1 MMAQLIKLYFKG
13 KPNTSNTAVKKAYAS
28 LSSIA
33 GIILNL
39 LLCTAK
45 IMTGFFSRSVAI
57 SADGFNNLSDAGISL
72 MTLLGFQIARYGRGS
87 THPFGHGRFEWIMG
101 IFASLAVVLMG
112 GKLVHTSFQSIVSPE
127 KPLFSVATII
137 VLVLSILVKGYMYF
151 YNRQFAKATNSE
163 TLKATAAD
171 CISDAAAT
179 GGVLF
184 STIVGHVTGWQI
196 DGYCGVVVSGFIVIA
211 GIKSLWEVLGRI
223 MGQADQQNI
232 IDDVL
237 RTVEA
242 YPEIAAVQNLMVHDY
257 GFGYFVISLRV
268 EGYRKDGEQLYNAI
282 HEISCTLYEQ
292 FHCDCFIQTDY
303 LIDND
308 PLAAH
313 LRERVELG
321 LKKHSEKINIDNFR
335 LIESG
340 CYTTVAF
347 DLLYSAELQK
357 SEEIICQEIEQELES
372 ENPQYRTI
380 IKSILRR
387 ERYGSHRRNKSKNQ
401 EDNK

>member
-1 MMAQLIKLYFKG
+1 
-13 KPNTSNTAVKKAYAS
+13 
-28 LSSIA
+28 
-33 GIILNL
+33 
-39 LLCTAK
+39 
-45 IMTGFFSRSVAI
+45 
-57 SADGFNNLSDAGISL
+57 
-72 MTLLGFQIARYGRGS
+72 MTLLGFQIARYGRGN

-112 GKLVHTSFQSIVSPE
+112 GQLIHTSLQSILNPQ
-127 KPLFSVATII
+127 KPLFSVATMI

-151 YNRQFAKATNSE
+151 YNRQFAKITNSE
-163 TLKATAAD
+163 TLKATATD

-179 GGVLF
+179 GAVLL
-184 STIVGHVTGWQI
+184 STVIGHITGWQI
-196 DGYCGVVVSGFIVIA
+196 DGYCGAVVSGFIVIA
-211 GIKSLWEVLGRI
+211 GIKSLWEVLGRV
-223 MGQADQQNI
+223 MGQATDQSI

-237 RTVEA
+237 RAVEA

-257 GFGYFVISLRV
+257 GFGYFVISLRI

-282 HEISCTLYEQ
+282 HEISSTLYQQ
-292 FHCDCFIQTDY
+292 FHCDCFIQVDY
-303 LIDND
+303 LIDD
-308 PLAAH
+308 DALTEH
-313 LRERVELG
+313 LRDKVEYILQKYSG
-321 LKKHSEKINIDNFR
+321 KVSIDHFR

-340 CYTTVAF
+340 YSTTAAF

-357 SEEIICQEIEQELES
+357 SEEIICQEIEAELES

-401 EDNK
+401 NQEDNK

>member
-1 MMAQLIKLYFKG
+1 M
-13 KPNTSNTAVKKAYAS
+13 
-28 LSSIA
+28 SSIA

-45 IMTGFFSRSVAI
+45 IVTGLFSHSVAI

-112 GKLVHTSFQSIVSPE
+112 GQLIHTSLQSILHPQT
-127 KPLFSVATII
+127 PLFSVATVII
-137 VLVLSILVKGYMYF
+137 LALSILVKGYMYF
-151 YNRQFAKATNSE
+151 YNQQFAKVTNSE
-163 TLKATAAD
+163 TLKATATD

-179 GGVLF
+179 GAVLL
-184 STIVGHVTGWQI
+184 STVISHVTGWRI
-196 DGYCGVVVSGFIVIA
+196 DSYCGVLVSAFIVIA
-211 GIKSLWEVLGRI
+211 GTKSLWEVLGRV
-223 MGQADQQNI
+223 MGQATDQSI

-242 YPEIAAVQNLMVHDY
+242 YPEIAAVRNLMVHDY
-257 GFGYFVISLRV
+257 GFGYFVISLRI
-268 EGYRKDGEQLYNAI
+268 EGYRKDSEQLYNAI
-282 HEISCTLYEQ
+282 HEISCALYQQ
-292 FHCDCFIQTDY
+292 FHCDCFIQVDY
-303 LIDND
+303 LIDD
-308 PLAAH
+308 DGVTAY
-313 LRERVELG
+313 LRDKVKFVLQKYSG
-321 LKKHSEKINIDNFR
+321 KVSIDHFR

-340 CYTTVAF
+340 GYTTISL
-347 DLLYSAELQK
+347 DLLYPAELQK
-357 SEEIICQEIEQELES
+357 SEEVICREIEMELES

-387 ERYGSHRRNKSKNQ
+387 ERYGSHRRNKSKKVVSS
-401 EDNK
+401 DL

>member
-1 MMAQLIKLYFKG
+1 
-13 KPNTSNTAVKKAYAS
+13 
-28 LSSIA
+28 
-33 GIILNL
+33 
-39 LLCTAK
+39 
-45 IMTGFFSRSVAI
+45 
-57 SADGFNNLSDAGISL
+57 
-72 MTLLGFQIARYGRGS
+72 
-87 THPFGHGRFEWIMG
+87 
-101 IFASLAVVLMG
+101 MG
-112 GKLVHTSFQSIVSPE
+112 GKLVHTSFQSIVSPQ

-151 YNRQFAKATNSE
+151 YNQQFAKATNSE

-196 DGYCGVVVSGFIVIA
+196 DGYCGVVVSGFIVIV
-211 GIKSLWEVLGRI
+211 GIKSLWEVLGRV

-257 GFGYFVISLRV
+257 GFGYFVISLWI
-268 EGYRKDGEQLYNAI
+268 EGYRKDSEQLYNAI
-282 HEISCTLYEQ
+282 HKISCALYEQ
-292 FHCDCFIQTDY
+292 FHCDCFIQADY
-303 LIDND
+303 LIGDGA
-308 PLAAH
+308 LAAH
-313 LRERVELG
+313 LRKKVELA
-321 LKKHSEKINIDNFR
+321 LQRHSKKINIDNFR

-347 DLLYSAELQK
+347 DLLYPAELQK
-357 SEEIICQEIEQELES
+357 NEEIICQEIEQELES